1 MYGIL
6 NPIPFFAC
14 NGCKRWFDSP
24 CRHELLT
31 FKLYIMVDYLNEKY
45 SITDVMDS
53 MLEFEKRTGESFFDT
68 LLESVDGK
76 NIRACREK
84 EIISGIIISDEYD
97 LYIVKDEIGIVIKR
111 QYVMNMFDN
120 FEDFVSEHTKEV
132 ELEII

>member
-1 MYGIL
+1 MEIL
-6 NPIPFFAC
+6 
-14 NGCKRWFDSP
+14 K
-24 CRHELLT
+24 ET
-31 FKLYIMVDYLNEKY
+31 YT
-45 SITDVMDS
+45 ITDVMDS

-111 QYVMNMFDN
+111 QYVMNMFAN
-120 FEDFVSEHTKEV
+120 FDDFVSEHSKE
-132 ELEII
+132 EIE